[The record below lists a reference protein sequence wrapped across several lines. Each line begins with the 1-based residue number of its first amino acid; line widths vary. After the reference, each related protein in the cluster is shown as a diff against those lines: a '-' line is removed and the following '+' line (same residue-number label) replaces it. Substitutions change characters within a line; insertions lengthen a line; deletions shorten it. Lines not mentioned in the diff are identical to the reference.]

1 MLFSI
6 SLPRLSL
13 FFAKVNLPFL
23 KFYFNHF
30 LGHRISLYSSFL
42 LINQLSFKRLEDSFL
57 RFTAAIFSLTP
68 IFLVH
73 FSCRQKQLSVPPSK
87 TLSGPS
93 KNTYLVPFG
102 GRGLRLRTSALDLEK
117 KLLHLRLSSLFHL
130 SPNSKEV
137 SDPLVTI
144 LINYTQS
151 L

>member
-23 KFYFNHF
+23 NFYFNHF

-73 FSCRQKQLSVPPSK
+73 FSCPSPLKSIPIPIQCSGICIRSRIYFFNNTVSLRKALFEKHTSYYILSIQLTPVHS
-87 TLSGPS
+87 
-93 KNTYLVPFG
+93 F
-102 GRGLRLRTSALDLEK
+102 
-117 KLLHLRLSSLFHL
+117 
-130 SPNSKEV
+130 
-137 SDPLVTI
+137 
-144 LINYTQS
+144 
-151 L
+151 